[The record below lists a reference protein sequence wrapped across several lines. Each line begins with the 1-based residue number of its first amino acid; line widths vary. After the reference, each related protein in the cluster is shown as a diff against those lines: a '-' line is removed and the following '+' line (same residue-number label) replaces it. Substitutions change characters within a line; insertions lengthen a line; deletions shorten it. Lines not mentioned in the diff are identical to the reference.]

1 MPKRISKK
9 QRDDAIYG
17 LWFRYVSTFG
27 MVEAKKIVYGAYKEI
42 RRQHIELKAK
52 YSKRRLKK

>member
-9 QRDDAIYG
+9 QRDDVIRS

-42 RRQHIELKAK
+42 RRQHEEQKVK
-52 YSKRRLKK
+52 YGRKK